1 MKRFSPRIKSWW
13 FALSKREQNLTAVMV
28 VTVFVCFLYLGVWQP
43 ISQGAESARSRLVS
57 EQALLSWVKNQANQI
72 VSLRG
77 GSGHAVINDV
87 PFNQVITTSSKQYGL
102 TLIRIQPRENSYQVW
117 FEPVSF
123 KRLIEFIDYLQHQY
137 GIRVEVMDIAK
148 TKQPG
153 MVEIKRFQVSAG
165 NLQ

>member
-1 MKRFSPRIKSWW
+1 MKRLSPRIKSWW
-13 FALSKREQNLTAVMV
+13 FALSKREQNLMV
-28 VTVFVCFLYLGVWQP
+28 VMGITVIACLLYLGVWQP

-72 VSLRG
+72 VSLRD
-77 GSGHAVINDV
+77 GSDRAVINDV

-102 TLIRIQPRENSYQVW
+102 TLIRIQPRKNSYQVW

-123 KRLIEFIDYLQHQY
+123 KLLIEFIDYLQHQY
-137 GIRVEVMDIAK
+137 GIRVDAMDIAK

-153 MVEIKRFQVSAG
+153 MVEIKRLQVSAG
-165 NLQ
+165 SLQ